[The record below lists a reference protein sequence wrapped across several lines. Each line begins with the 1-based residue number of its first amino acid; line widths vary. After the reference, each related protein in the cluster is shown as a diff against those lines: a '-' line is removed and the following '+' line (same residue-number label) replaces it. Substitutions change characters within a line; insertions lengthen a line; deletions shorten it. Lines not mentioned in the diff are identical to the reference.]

1 MKTGVI
7 YKITSPTGK
16 IYIGK
21 AVNFAARYATYRNR
35 LAEGQPALHNSFLSH
50 GFEAHLFEI
59 LETNSID
66 KLVELEIKYIKEYKS
81 FAKFNK
87 NGLNLTEGGDG
98 ALGRVDSQEVKERR
112 ASSHRGAKRSEQTR
126 KRMSLA
132 AKGKSKNYSPEEL
145 EKKRTR
151 LLGNTINLGRK
162 QTPELAAKRIET
174 MMNKGEILQLNDAG
188 ELVKK
193 WPYSYTLIAKSLECN
208 PTTIRQGVLSNGTK
222 KLKGYYWKGLK
233 NE

>member
-21 AVNFAARYATYRNR
+21 AVNFATRYATYRNR
-35 LAEGQPALHNSFLSH
+35 LAEGQSALHNSFLKH
-50 GFEAHLFEI
+50 GFEAHSFEI
-59 LETNSID
+59 LETAPVD
-66 KLVELEIKYIKEYKS
+66 KLIELEIKYIHQYNS
-81 FAKFNK
+81 FAKLNE
-87 NGLNLTEGGDG
+87 NGLNLTKGGDG
-98 ALGRVDSQEVKERR
+98 TLGRVDSEETKEKR
-112 ASSHRGAKRSEQTR
+112 ASSHRGTKRNDETR

-132 AKGKSKNYSPEEL
+132 AKNKPKNFSPEEL
-145 EKKRTR
+145 QRRKMRF
-151 LLGNTINLGRK
+151 LGNTINLGRK
-162 QTPELAAKRIET
+162 QSPELAAKRIKT
-174 MMNKGEILQLNDAG
+174 MENKGEILQLNDAG

-193 WPYSYTLIAKSLECN
+193 WPYSFTLVARSLECD

>member
-1 MKTGVI
+1 MKIGVI

-35 LAEGQPALHNSFLSH
+35 LAEGQPALHNSFLGH
-50 GFEAHLFEI
+50 GFEAHVFEI
-59 LETNSID
+59 LETTTVD
-66 KLVELEIKYIKEYKS
+66 KLAELEVDYIKRYKS
-81 FAKFNK
+81 FAKHNE
-87 NGLNLTEGGDG
+87 NGLNLTQGGDG
-98 ALGRVDSQEVKERR
+98 AFGRKDSEQVKERR
-112 ASSHRGAKRSEQTR
+112 ASRHRGTKRSEETR
-126 KRMSLA
+126 KRMSVA
-132 AKGKSKNYSPEEL
+132 AKGKPKKYSPEEL
-145 EKKRTR
+145 EKKRTQ
-151 LLGNTINLGRK
+151 LTGNTINLGRK
-162 QTPELAAKRIET
+162 QSLDTIAKRIET
-174 MMNKGEILQLNDAG
+174 VGSKGEILQLSDTG

-193 WPYSYTLIAKSLECN
+193 WPYNFATVAKSLKCD

>member
-21 AVNFAARYATYRNR
+21 AVNFAARYTSYRNR
-35 LAEGQPALHNSFLSH
+35 LAEGQPALHNSFLAH
-50 GFEAHLFEI
+50 GFEAHSFEI
-59 LETNSID
+59 LETNSVD
-66 KLVELEIKYIKEYKS
+66 KLAELEIKYIQQYNS
-81 FAKFNK
+81 FAKLNE
-87 NGLNLTEGGDG
+87 NGLNLTKGGDG
-98 ALGRVDSQEVKERR
+98 SLGRADSEEVKEKR
-112 ASSHRGAKRSEQTR
+112 ASSHRGTKRSEETR

-132 AKGKSKNYSPEEL
+132 AKDKPKNYSPEEL
-145 EKKRTR
+145 EKKRMR
-151 LLGNTINLGRK
+151 FLGNTINLGRK
-162 QTPELAAKRIET
+162 QSPELAAKRIKT
-174 MMNKGEILQLNDAG
+174 MENKGEILQLNDAG

-193 WPYSYTLIAKSLECN
+193 WPYSFTLIAKSLECN

-222 KLKGYYWKGLK
+222 KLKGYYWKGIE

>member
-1 MKTGVI
+1 MKQGVI

-21 AVNFAARYATYRNR
+21 AVNFAARYATYRNY
-35 LAEGQPALHNSFLSH
+35 LAEGQPTLHNSFLAH

-59 LETNSID
+59 LETSSVD
-66 KLVELEIKYIKEYKS
+66 KLAELEIEYIKQCNS

-87 NGLNLTEGGDG
+87 NGLNLTQGGDG
-98 ALGRVDSQEVKERR
+98 ALGRIDSEEAKEKR
-112 ASSHRGAKRSEQTR
+112 ACKHKGSKRSRETR
-126 KRMSLA
+126 ERMSLA
-132 AKGKSKNYSPEEL
+132 AKGKPKNYSLEEL
-145 EKKRTR
+145 EKKRLH

-162 QTPELAAKRIET
+162 QSPNQAAKRIKT
-174 MMNKGEILQLNDAG
+174 MESRGEILQLGDTG
-188 ELVKK
+188 ELIKK
-193 WPYSYTLIAKSLECN
+193 WPYNFTLIARSLQCN

-222 KLKGYYWKGLK
+222 KLKGYYWKGIK

>member
-7 YKITSPTGK
+7 YKITSPTGR

-35 LAEGQPALHNSFLSH
+35 LAEGQPALHNSFLKH
-50 GFEAHLFEI
+50 GFESHLFEI
-59 LETNSID
+59 LETNHVD
-66 KLVELEIKYIKEYKS
+66 KLAELEIKYIEEYKS
-81 FAKFNK
+81 FAKVNE
-87 NGLNLTEGGDG
+87 NGLNLTKGGDG
-98 ALGRVDSQEVKERR
+98 SLGRVDSEEVKGKR
-112 ASSHRGAKRSEQTR
+112 ASSNRGTKRSEETR

-132 AKGKSKNYSPEEL
+132 AKGKSKNYSLEEL
-145 EKKRTR
+145 EKKRIR
-151 LLGNTINLGRK
+151 LLGNTINTGRK
-162 QTPELAAKRIET
+162 QTPDLAAKRIKT
-174 MMNKGEILQLNDAG
+174 MMNKGQILQLNDVG

-193 WPYSYTLIAKSLECN
+193 WPYSYTLVAEGLKCN